1 MSPKIS
7 IIIATFN
14 ASNVLSK
21 ALDSILNQSF
31 QDWEC
36 IVVDGASRD
45 NTVEIIKAYQ
55 QKDSRFRY
63 ISEPDQGVYDAFN
76 KGWKMAKR
84 ESFC

>member
-55 QKDSRFRY
+55 QKDSRFAIFQPLLKASY
-63 ISEPDQGVYDAFN
+63 TP
-76 KGWKMAKR
+76 
-84 ESFC
+84 